1 MSPWGQ
7 KLGRHAAAASTDW
20 QRSASAF
27 HGRDRG
33 TSARTFLFTVDRIQ
47 IACKSADEIGRR
59 KAVLHDELN
68 VESAALWVS
77 DKVEILR
84 FYRMMLDRL
93 RPLLS
98 DPGADDR
105 TRSRFNRDAAKLLH
119 DCPSEHS

>member
-27 HGRDRG
+27 QGRDRG
-33 TSARTFLFTVDRIQ
+33 TSARTFLFTFDRIQ

-68 VESAALWVS
+68 AESAALWVS

-84 FYRMMLDRL
+84 FYQMMLDRL
-93 RPLLS
+93 RP
-98 DPGADDR
+98 AVV
-105 TRSRFNRDAAKLLH
+105 
-119 DCPSEHS
+119 